1 MDQGQ
6 VFAPKEAIYRVTAA
20 PAGAQQGTAALDLQ
34 VRRGTLLIEGERE
47 SLAGRFARAAWSV
60 LLRESNF

>member
-1 MDQGQ
+1 M
-6 VFAPKEAIYRVTAA
+6 TAA